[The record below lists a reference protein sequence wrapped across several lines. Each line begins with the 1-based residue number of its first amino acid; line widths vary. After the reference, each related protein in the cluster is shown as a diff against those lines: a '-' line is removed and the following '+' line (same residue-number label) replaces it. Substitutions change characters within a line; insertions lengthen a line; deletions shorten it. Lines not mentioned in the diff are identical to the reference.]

1 MSNLSKT
8 RYNVFAENDEYGFS
22 NDHLIFI
29 NSFLSFFTGQLSVSV
44 ADPEEEPGRP
54 VPPYF

>member
-1 MSNLSKT
+1 MF
-8 RYNVFAENDEYGFS
+8 FAETDEYGFS